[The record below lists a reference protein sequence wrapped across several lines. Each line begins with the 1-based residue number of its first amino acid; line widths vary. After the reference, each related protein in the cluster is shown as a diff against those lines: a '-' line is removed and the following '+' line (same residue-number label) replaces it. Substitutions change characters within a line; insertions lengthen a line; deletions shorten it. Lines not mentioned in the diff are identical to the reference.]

1 MPVRPIGSHPS
12 LTLAIANSAMP
23 RRPAGARVRMV
34 DDPFRDGPA
43 FVRFARNWL
52 QVGSPTVAKDE
63 LARLVRWRDAL
74 CAFLTGFAA
83 GNPSVSALAILN
95 EEIER
100 ATWARRLSATL
111 EVEAVASHG
120 FVEVV
125 VASCINE
132 IAGCD
137 PSRIRQCSRPECM
150 LLFYDTTRNRSAR
163 FHAENPCGWRARE
176 ARRRLS
182 VRGTD
187 LLDADDLS
195 LPADRS

>member
-23 RRPAGARVRMV
+23 RRPAGARVGMV

-43 FVRFARNWL
+43 LVQFVGNWL
-52 QVGSPTVAKDE
+52 QLGNPTVAKND
-63 LARLVRWRDAL
+63 LARLVRWREAL
-74 CAFLTGFAA
+74 CAFLAGFAA
-83 GNPSVSALAILN
+83 GKPSVGALAILN

-100 ATWARRLSATL
+100 ATWTRRLSAKL
-111 EVEAVASHG
+111 EVEAVASYG
-120 FVEVV
+120 FVEML
-125 VASCINE
+125 VANCIIE
-132 IAGCD
+132 IASCD
-137 PSRIRQCSRPECM
+137 PSRIRQCSRPECR

-182 VRGTD
+182 VRGND
-187 LLDADDLS
+187 FLDADDG
-195 LPADRS
+195 PAAAS